1 MDQWGVLPACPI
13 RHCRPSVC
21 PPSAKCQAITHFGLP
36 SLPLCPLSPRR
47 SGRSH
52 VQAGADQWADQWSNL
67 FPFCFRP
74 SGHVS
79 SFSLSLSLSPSL
91 FLARYIPHWECCSN
105 KAGREGRPADGL
117 ASFQPPSLTFTALWM
132 DGMAAVT
139 EGRRELSLYAAG
151 GWVSR
156 HLAA

>member
-1 MDQWGVLPACPI
+1 MCINGPMGRAACLSHPTLSAV
-13 RHCRPSVC
+13 CLPSVC
-21 PPSAKCQAITHFGLP
+21 QVPSHYPFRAALPPPVL
-36 SLPLCPLSPRR
+36 SLPVAQADPTYRQEQTNGQTNGQTSSPFAFAPLVTSP
-47 SGRSH
+47 
-52 VQAGADQWADQWSNL
+52 
-67 FPFCFRP
+67 
-74 SGHVS
+74 
-79 SFSLSLSLSPSL
+79 LSLSPSL

>member
-1 MDQWGVLPACPI
+1 MYQWTNGACCLLVPSDIVGRLSALRLPSAKPLPI
-13 RHCRPSVC
+13 SGC
-21 PPSAKCQAITHFGLP
+21 PPSPSVL
-36 SLPLCPLSPRR
+36 SLPVAQADPTYRQEQTNGQTNGQTSSPFAFAPLVTSP
-47 SGRSH
+47 
-52 VQAGADQWADQWSNL
+52 
-67 FPFCFRP
+67 
-74 SGHVS
+74 
-79 SFSLSLSLSPSL
+79 LSLSPSL